1 MAEGMTYIYLKL
13 DMSHSDLKPPN
24 ILKID
29 DDYNIKITDFGT
41 SKII

>member
-1 MAEGMTYIYLKL
+1 MAEGMSFIYLKL
-13 DMSHSDLKPPN
+13 DMSHSHLKPPN

>member
-1 MAEGMTYIYLKL
+1 MAEGMSFIYLKL
-13 DMSHSDLKPPN
+13 DMSHSYLKPPN

>member
-1 MAEGMTYIYLKL
+1 MAEGMSFIYLKL
-13 DMSHSDLKPPN
+13 DMSHSDLKPAN

>member
-1 MAEGMTYIYLKL
+1 MADGMSFIYLNL
-13 DMSHSDLKPPN
+13 NMSHSDLKPSN